1 MLWNVRLPLR
11 QKLLLMTIFSLTVIV
26 MVVSIIRV
34 AIVGSSTRSST
45 QQPDISWV
53 YFWSNIEMSTGKS
66 LYSWTR
72 SLNSA
77 KVIFVTAI
85 VIACIGSFRQVFV
98 NAHNRRRQDRRNRP
112 SSFNRLFPWLRFPSW
127 STRSPLKRSP
137 KSSNGQDSAQDWRS
151 PTHIAPLQSIHI
163 DPHLSVAASNF
174 RLEDY

>member
-66 LYSWTR
+66 LFLEGFAQFGESN
-72 SLNSA
+72 L
-77 KVIFVTAI
+77 FVTAI

-98 NAHNRRRQDRRNRP
+98 NAHNRRRQDRRNR
-112 SSFNRLFPWLRFPSW
+112 SSSSNRLFPWLRFPSW

-137 KSSNGQDSAQDWRS
+137 KSSNGQDSSQDWRS

-163 DPHLSVAASNF
+163 DPRISVAASNF